1 MSAETIPFEIQREN
15 MVREQI
21 EKRGIKDAQV
31 LKAMRHIPRHEFVT
45 DEAKNW
51 AYSDSPLSIGE
62 GQTISQPFI
71 VAAMTELLQLKGHE
85 CVLEIGTG
93 SGYQTAILCELAS
106 HVYSVERI
114 PKLAKIAE
122 KKLAEMGHANI
133 QLMIGDGTL
142 GWPDHAP
149 YDAIIVTAAAPEVPQ
164 ALLDQ
169 LKPGGRLVIP
179 IGARFSQVLRVW
191 QRLEDRFEC
200 HDSIGVMFVPLIGKQ
215 GWPSPF

>member
-1 MSAETIPFEIQREN
+1 MSAETLPIEIQREN

-21 EKRGIKDAQV
+21 EKRGIKDARV
-31 LKAMRHIPRHEFVT
+31 LEAMRRIPRHEFVADDAT
-45 DEAKNW
+45 NW
-51 AYSDSPLSIGE
+51 AYSDSPLSIGD

-71 VAAMTELLQLKGHE
+71 VAAMTELLHLQGYEH
-85 CVLEIGTG
+85 VLEIGTG

-106 HVYSVERI
+106 QVYSVERI
-114 PKLAKIAE
+114 PKLARNSE
-122 KKLAEMGHANI
+122 TRLAEMGYANI
-133 QLMIGDGTL
+133 QLMVGDGTL

-149 YDAIIVTAAAPEVPQ
+149 YDAIIVTAAAPQVPQ

-179 IGARFSQVLRVW
+179 IGLRFSQVLRVW
-191 QRLEDRFEC
+191 QRVEDRFES

>member
-1 MSAETIPFEIQREN
+1 MSAETLPIEIQREN

-21 EKRGIKDAQV
+21 EKRGSKDARV
-31 LKAMRHIPRHEFVT
+31 LEAMRRIPRHEFVA
-45 DEAKNW
+45 DDAKNW
-51 AYSDSPLSIGE
+51 AYSDSPLSIGD

-71 VAAMTELLQLKGHE
+71 VAAMTELLHLQGYEH
-85 CVLEIGTG
+85 VLEIGTG

-106 HVYSVERI
+106 QVYSVERI
-114 PKLAKIAE
+114 PKLARNSE
-122 KKLAEMGHANI
+122 TRLAEMGYANI
-133 QLMIGDGTL
+133 QLMVGDGTL

-149 YDAIIVTAAAPEVPQ
+149 YDAIIVTAAAPQVPQ

-179 IGARFSQVLRVW
+179 IGLRFSQVLRVW
-191 QRLEDRFEC
+191 QRVEDRFES